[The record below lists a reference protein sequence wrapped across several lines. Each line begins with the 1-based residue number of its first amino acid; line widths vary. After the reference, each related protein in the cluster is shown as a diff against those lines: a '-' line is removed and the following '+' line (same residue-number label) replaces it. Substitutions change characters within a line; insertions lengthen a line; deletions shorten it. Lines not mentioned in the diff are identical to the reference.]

1 MKESKQPEK
10 DTNMDHCGY
19 PTVRRN
25 CLPSDGKFSPSSQ
38 DEASRTTDH
47 SLREQPERKDRND
60 DLPGCS
66 RPRDDEDATPAPRNF
81 EDTEETRLPFF
92 EPFYLN
98 FDFKFDLY

>member
-1 MKESKQPEK
+1 
-10 DTNMDHCGY
+10 MDHCGY

-81 EDTEETRLPFF
+81 EDTEETRLPF
-92 EPFYLN
+92 LN
-98 FDFKFDLY
+98 YCI